1 MTTGL
6 VLIVAALVL
15 GGVIATVGDR
25 LGTRVG
31 KARLSLFNLR
41 PRQTATL
48 ITIITGIVISA
59 STFGLLF
66 AVSDQLRT
74 GVFELNEIQDNLKSA
89 RDELKETADQKTQA
103 ESRLKTARRQQ
114 NTAQRRLERTN
125 QSLKAAIAQQTASQ
139 NQLKSAE
146 QRLSESQNQFR
157 QAQQLLGSV
166 SQQAAKLRSEIQALQ
181 TDRQALIQQRNEV
194 RGQIAQ
200 RDQDIAE
207 RDQAI
212 RSREAQLKDL
222 ETQIAF
228 LDQQKVSLEREY
240 EDLRRG
246 NVTLFRNQTLAWG
259 VLRVDQP
266 DAAPQAIAQLL
277 QRANQLV
284 SQIIK
289 PGTSDSSRQVIRIS
303 ATEVDQLASQIASG
317 QDYVVRVMSA
327 GNYVVGEPC
336 VLAGEAC
343 VDVVATAAPNQV
355 VFRQGEVIAATTV
368 NASTMSPPKLTER
381 MLLLI
386 AAAQF
391 RARQAGILDDTV
403 SIAGNQRQSILDFIT
418 QLQQSQGEL
427 EVKAVAA
434 EDGYIA
440 GAQIE
445 LIAVQDGQILF
456 RTN

>member
-48 ITIITGIVISA
+48 ITIMTGIVISA

-74 GVFELNEIQDNLKSA
+74 GVFELNRIQDNLEEARSELRETAAKKEQVETRLQSA
-89 RDELKETADQKTQA
+89 RK
-103 ESRLKTARRQQ
+103 QQ
-114 NTAQRRLERTN
+114 NTAQRRLEQTN
-125 QSLKAAIAQQTASQ
+125 RSLREAVTEQAQTQA
-139 NQLKSAE
+139 QLKSTE
-146 QRLSESQNQFR
+146 QRLNASQTQFQ
-157 QAQQLLGSV
+157 QAQQLLASV
-166 SQQAAKLRSEIQALQ
+166 SGQAARLRSEIQALQ
-181 TDRQALIQQRNEV
+181 SDRQTLIQQRNEV

-200 RDQDIAE
+200 RDQEIAQ
-207 RDQAI
+207 RDLAI
-212 RSREAQLKDL
+212 RNREAQLKDL

-259 VLRVDQP
+259 VLRVERP
-266 DAAPQAIAQLL
+266 DAAPQAISQLL

-284 SQIIK
+284 AQIIK
-289 PGTSDSSRQVIRIS
+289 PGTSRSDQQVIRITTS
-303 ATEVDQLASQIASG
+303 QVEQLASQITSG

-343 VDVVATAAPNQV
+343 VDVVATAAPNEV
-355 VFRQGEVIAATTV
+355 VFQQGEVVAATTV
-368 NASTMSPPKLTER
+368 NPSVMQEEKLNER
-381 MLLLI
+381 ILLLI

-391 RARQAGILDDTV
+391 RCRQAGILDDTV
-403 SIAGNQRQSILDFIT
+403 TIAGNQRQVILDFIA
-418 QLQQSQGEL
+418 QVQQSANSL

-434 EDGYIA
+434 EDAYIA
-440 GAQIE
+440 GAQLKLVAIQNDQ
-445 LIAVQDGQILF
+445 LLF
-456 RTN
+456 GTR